1 MDVLEA
7 IRTTRSMRR
16 LDPGRDVS
24 DEDLVT
30 MIDAATRA
38 PTGGNSQPVRWL
50 VVRDPELRRRVGDVY
65 RTQAR
70 MRLVAYEQDAKT
82 NPEVARMLRSARHL
96 AEHMGEAP
104 ALLIPCAKA
113 ERARAGSSVFPAV
126 QNLMLA
132 ARALGLHD
140 PDDHSPR
147 RRRHGTRHPGHPRR
161 RADLRH
167 HPGRLPARS
176 LERGSKAAGLRGR
189 LLGRL
194 AADPPRRQS
203 QLSPNRQHDLYH
215 LAVR

>member
-38 PTGGNSQPVRWL
+38 PTGANSQPVRWL

-132 ARALGLHD
+132 ARALGLGTTLTTIHLGD
-140 PDDHSPR
+140 EGTVRDILGIPDDVQTFAIIPVGYPLGRWSEAR
-147 RRRHGTRHPGHPRR
+147 RRPVSEVAYWDGWRQTRP
-161 RADLRH
+161 ADRV
-167 HPGRLPARS
+167 S
-176 LERGSKAAGLRGR
+176 
-189 LLGRL
+189 
-194 AADPPRRQS
+194 
-203 QLSPNRQHDLYH
+203 
-215 LAVR
+215 